1 MGKSTVF
8 NALTGLHQHVGNW
21 PGKTVEK
28 KVGHLTRGG
37 REIEIVDL
45 PGTYGLSA
53 NSEEERIAREFL
65 VREQPQ
71 VVVAVLNAAA
81 LERSLYL
88 LAELLALPAPVV
100 VGLNMTDVA
109 QQQGISI
116 RPEVL
121 QAALGVPVV
130 ELVASR
136 RRGLPELLEV
146 AIALADDPSG
156 FAPKRPSIRPG
167 HATVVEE
174 IRESIAGRIPA
185 PYPEAWVALKLLEGD
200 ADMSA
205 LVRSSA
211 PDAWAAVEEI
221 LKRHEDAY
229 LDIAGGRYDWV
240 GRVLETASARP
251 RRSLRTFTD
260 RLDRVATHPVWG
272 SLTLVGILG
281 LIFLFTFA
289 VARPAASGLG
299 WLISGPLA
307 TGLRHLL
314 APAPSWLSGVVV
326 DGVLAGAGTVLSFIP
341 ILVVFFA
348 ALGVLEDT
356 GYMARA
362 AYVMDRY
369 MHRMGLHGKS
379 CMPMVLGFGCN
390 VPAVM
395 GTRIIEERRARFLT
409 ILLAP
414 FVPCTGRLAVLAFLV
429 PAFFAQAAPLV
440 AIGLVAGN
448 LVLLGAVGVAINRV
462 IYKGERTAF
471 VMEMPLYHRPNGRTI
486 GLFVWRNTLAFLR
499 KAGSIIVIVSAVI
512 WLLTAIPG
520 GGPEHSVLAMLARPL
535 APAAALLGLGDW
547 RLVMALISS
556 FVAKENSVATLGIL
570 FAAGGT
576 GGQLATRLT
585 AVLTPAA
592 ALAFLVVQMTFIPCV
607 ATVAAIRHET
617 RSWRWVAYNLGLM
630 LAVSFVAGTLVY
642 QVGSRL

>member
-1 MGKSTVF
+1 
-8 NALTGLHQHVGNW
+8 
-21 PGKTVEK
+21 
-28 KVGHLTRGG
+28 
-37 REIEIVDL
+37 
-45 PGTYGLSA
+45 
-53 NSEEERIAREFL
+53 

-88 LAELLALPAPVV
+88 LAELLALPVPVV
-100 VGLNMTDVA
+100 VGLNMMDVA
-109 QQQGISI
+109 QQQGLSI
-116 RPEVL
+116 RPEAL
-121 QAALGVPVV
+121 QAALGLPVV
-130 ELVASR
+130 RLVASR
-136 RRGLPELLEV
+136 RHGLAELLE
-146 AIALADDPSG
+146 AATALADDPTG
-156 FAPKRPSIRPG
+156 FAPKRPAIRPG
-167 HATVVEE
+167 HAALVEE
-174 IRESIAGRIPA
+174 IRESIAGRIPT

-200 ADMSA
+200 AEISA

-211 PDAWAAVEEI
+211 PDAWVAVEET
-221 LKRHEDAY
+221 LRSHEDAY

-240 GRVLETASARP
+240 RRVLETASIGP
-251 RRSLRTFTD
+251 RHGLHTFTD

-272 SLTLVGILG
+272 PLTLVGILG
-281 LIFLFTFA
+281 VVFLFTFT

-314 APAPSWLSGVVV
+314 ASAPSWLSGVMV
-326 DGVLAGAGTVLSFIP
+326 DGVLAGAGTVLSFMP

-379 CMPMVLGFGCN
+379 CMPLVLGFGCN

-448 LVLLGAVGVAINRV
+448 LVLLGVVGITVNRV
-462 IYKGERTAF
+462 VYKGERTAF

-486 GLFVWRNTLAFLR
+486 GLFVWRNVVAFLR

-535 APAAALLGLGDW
+535 APAASLLGLGDW

-576 GGQLATRLT
+576 GGQLAARLT

-630 LAVSFVAGTLVY
+630 LAVSFLAGTLVY

>member
-1 MGKSTVF
+1 VGKSTVF

-53 NSEEERIAREFL
+53 SSEEERIAREFL

-88 LAELLALPAPVV
+88 LAELLALPVPVV
-100 VGLNMTDVA
+100 VGLNMMDVA
-109 QQQGISI
+109 QQQGLSI
-116 RPEVL
+116 RPEAL
-121 QAALGVPVV
+121 QAALGLPVV
-130 ELVASR
+130 RLVASR
-136 RRGLPELLEV
+136 RHGLAELLE
-146 AIALADDPSG
+146 AATALADDPTG
-156 FAPKRPSIRPG
+156 FAPKRPVIRPG
-167 HATVVEE
+167 HAALVEE
-174 IRESIAGRIPA
+174 IRESIADRIPA

-200 ADMSA
+200 ADISA

-211 PDAWAAVEEI
+211 PDAWVAVEET
-221 LKRHEDAY
+221 LKSHEDAY

-240 GRVLETASARP
+240 RSVLKTASIGP
-251 RRSLRTFTD
+251 RRGLHTFTD

-272 SLTLVGILG
+272 PLTLVGILG
-281 LIFLFTFA
+281 VVFLFTFT

-314 APAPSWLSGVVV
+314 ASAPSWLSGVLV

-356 GYMARA
+356 GYMARG

-379 CMPMVLGFGCN
+379 CMPLVLGFGCN

-448 LVLLGAVGVAINRV
+448 LVLLGVVGIAVNRV
-462 IYKGERTAF
+462 VYKGERAAF

-486 GLFVWRNTLAFLR
+486 GLFVWRNVVAFLR

-535 APAAALLGLGDW
+535 APAASLLGLGDW

-576 GGQLATRLT
+576 GGQLAARLT

-630 LAVSFVAGTLVY
+630 LAVSFLAGTLVY